1 MPTEPGQPPRP
12 LPCPPPSPPA
22 SRTPDAREKLQL
34 IDDIFAALA
43 HATRRHVLLAVRF
56 RGGTMSAGDIAA
68 RFSCTWPTVTRHLR
82 ILVKAGLL
90 SIEKKGRNRI
100 YHLRNDRMSLARE
113 WLDWFETNDR

>member
-1 MPTEPGQPPRP
+1 
-12 LPCPPPSPPA
+12 
-22 SRTPDAREKLQL
+22 
-34 IDDIFAALA
+34 
-43 HATRRHVLLAVRF
+43 
-56 RGGTMSAGDIAA
+56 MSAGDIAA
-68 RFSCTWPTVTRHLR
+68 RFSCTWPTVPRHLR